1 MKFAL
6 NIDDYSARAFG
17 FNTKEQFT
25 SLALG
30 EVEADIKAINPKP
43 ANIPMMTARR
53 LSMGCRMAV
62 DIGIELLKSHEDIDA
77 VIYSSATGEE
87 EHNYKVL
94 ESAAKGIDCSPTD
107 FSMSVHNTGVGNFTI
122 LSKKKIPSSSVSAGI
137 DSFMMALT
145 DAYVMLSS
153 GYKKILVVDYNVSIP
168 PFFKNYLKKD
178 FPDYPY
184 SVGLVVSKGN
194 DYEFSTT
201 KLNEKSEHLF
211 PVSLNFL
218 LNLIKKEDVLLKGER
233 LLWDVKLKHE

>member
-25 SLALG
+25 SLASG

-184 SVGLVVSKGN
+184 SVGLVVSKGD

-201 KLNEKSEHLF
+201 KLNKKAEHLF

>member
-30 EVEADIKAINPKP
+30 KIEADIKAINPKP
-43 ANIPMMTARR
+43 TNIPMMTARR

-62 DIGIELLKSHEDIDA
+62 DIGIELLKFHEDIDA

-137 DSFMMALT
+137 DSFMMALA
-145 DAYVMLSS
+145 DAYVMLAS

-194 DYEFSTT
+194 DCEFSTSR
-201 KLNEKSEHLF
+201 LNEKSEHLF

-218 LNLIKKEDVLLKGER
+218 LNFIKKEDVLLKGER

>member
-184 SVGLVVSKGN
+184 SVGLVVSKGD
-194 DYEFSTT
+194 DYKFSTT
-201 KLNEKSEHLF
+201 KLNEKSEPLF

-218 LNLIKKEDVLLKGER
+218 LNLIKNEDVLLKGER

>member
-184 SVGLVVSKGN
+184 SVGLVVSKGD
-194 DYEFSTT
+194 DYKFSTT

-218 LNLIKKEDVLLKGER
+218 LNLIKNEDVLLKGER

>member
-1 MKFAL
+1 
-6 NIDDYSARAFG
+6 
-17 FNTKEQFT
+17 
-25 SLALG
+25 
-30 EVEADIKAINPKP
+30 
-43 ANIPMMTARR
+43 
-53 LSMGCRMAV
+53 MAV

-122 LSKKKIPSSSVSAGI
+122 LSKKKIPSNSVSAGI
-137 DSFMMALT
+137 DSFMMAIT

-153 GYKKILVVDYNVSIP
+153 GYKKILIVDYNVSIP

-194 DYEFSTT
+194 EYEFSTT
-201 KLNEKSEHLF
+201 KLKAKSEHLF

>member
-30 EVEADIKAINPKP
+30 EVEADIKAVNPKP
-43 ANIPMMTARR
+43 VNIPMMTARR

-168 PFFKNYLKKD
+168 PFFKNYLKKH

-194 DYEFSTT
+194 EYEFSTT
-201 KLNEKSEHLF
+201 KLKAKSEYMF

-218 LNLIKKEDVLLKGER
+218 LNFIKNEDVLLKGER